1 MKIKNGFMVREIAGQ
16 WIVVPIGSRV
26 VEFNGIMTL
35 SESGAILWKLLAS
48 GAEMDDLVSAILAE
62 YDIDE
67 KTARADVESFIEVL
81 TQKKLME

>member
-35 SESGAILWKLLAS
+35 SESGAILWKLLAN

>member
-1 MKIKNGFMVREIAGQ
+1 MKIKKGFMVREIAGQ

-35 SESGAILWKLLAS
+35 SESGAILWKLLENGS
-48 GAEMDDLVSAILAE
+48 EIDEMVSAILAE

-67 KTARADVESFIEVL
+67 ETARTDVESFVNDIVSRDL
-81 TQKKLME
+81 TE

>member
-35 SESGAILWKLLAS
+35 SESGAVLWKLLAK
-48 GAEMDDLVSAILAE
+48 GTEIDELVSAILAE

-67 KTARADVESFIEVL
+67 KTARADVESFVEVL
-81 TQKKLME
+81 AQKKLIE